1 MGKTED
7 HTFLFQTQRFQMHHH
22 STASTLCTQPATG
35 TNTICNL
42 AGLAHF
48 SLSLPQPTG
57 AAPCTEI
64 FFKKT
69 HKLLGKESHTKPLSL
84 ASCGRDKQSR
94 TSKPQTL
101 AVCQISNCKG
111 ILSLM
116 SEGKQKG
123 KKDILQLTLDTH
135 LGIVAVTI
143 PNGLKT
149 RVLSSQGL

>member
-1 MGKTED
+1 
-7 HTFLFQTQRFQMHHH
+7 MHHH

-57 AAPCTEI
+57 AEI
-64 FFKKT
+64 FFKKPT
-69 HKLLGKESHTKPLSL
+69 NFLVKKVIQSLSPWPPVVEISSQEQANHKPWLFVKL
-84 ASCGRDKQSR
+84 ATARE
-94 TSKPQTL
+94 
-101 AVCQISNCKG
+101 

-149 RVLSSQGL
+149 